1 MAEKRLSLNAQMREW
16 SVSEPR
22 SLICGRLMGE
32 LGDVDRVLTGLSEVP
47 KSEANVFQQMT
58 KNILKSVVVME
69 TNLPQLQTRTA
80 DLKRTTE
87 KLETCDVSV

>member
-1 MAEKRLSLNAQMREW
+1 
-16 SVSEPR
+16 
-22 SLICGRLMGE
+22 MGE
-32 LGDVDRVLTGLSEVP
+32 LGDVDREWDRVLTDLSEVP
-47 KSEANVFQQMT
+47 KSEANVFRQMT